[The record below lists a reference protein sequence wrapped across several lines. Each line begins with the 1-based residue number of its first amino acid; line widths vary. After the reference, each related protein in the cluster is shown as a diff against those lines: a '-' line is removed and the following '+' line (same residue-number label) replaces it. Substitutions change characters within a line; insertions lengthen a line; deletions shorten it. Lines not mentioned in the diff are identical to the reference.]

1 MKHLAI
7 AFNLLTTLPVRA
19 PADWQPGD
27 SGRAAGWYPF
37 VGLVIGAL
45 VAGAYTLLDVRF
57 SPLLTAAL
65 SLTFWV
71 VLTGGL
77 HLDGLADCCDGLL
90 HASNPERRLEIMKD
104 PRMGAFGGIGLML
117 ALLLKMSALVSLPAD
132 RVLPGIL
139 LAASLGRWFIILAGF
154 QPLARPGGMGADF
167 SSGLSKSTFFWSGLI
182 PLVLVMLLSIT
193 GLLALAITYFAVLL
207 LLRFTRERIGGVTGD
222 VFGLVV
228 EVSEILVLVTLSA

>member
-45 VAGAYTLLDVRF
+45 VAGAYTLFDVRF

-104 PRMGAFGGIGLML
+104 SRMGAFGGIGLML
-117 ALLLKMSALVSLPAD
+117 VLLLKMSALISLPAD

-167 SSGLSKSTFFWSGLI
+167 ASGLRKSTFFWSGLI
-182 PLVLVMLLSIT
+182 PLVLVILLGIP
-193 GLLALAITYFAVLL
+193 GLLALGITCFAFLL
-207 LLRFTRERIGGVTGD
+207 LLRFARERIGGVTGD

-228 EVSEILVLVTLSA
+228 ETSEILVLVTLSA